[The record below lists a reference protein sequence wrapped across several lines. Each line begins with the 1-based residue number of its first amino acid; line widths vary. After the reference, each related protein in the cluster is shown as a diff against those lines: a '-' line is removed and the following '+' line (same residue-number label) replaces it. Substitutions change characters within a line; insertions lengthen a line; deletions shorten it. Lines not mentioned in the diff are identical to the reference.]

1 MIPSTTTK
9 GPNHEAINPSTRSLR
24 SIAKT
29 HRLRREQDEV
39 QSVLGQPSA
48 TGAPNPYRPG
58 RRAIGAWPL
67 ELKKVLCLYQQQE
80 ETEHGN
86 ADNDPVR

>member
-1 MIPSTTTK
+1 MISSTTTK
-9 GPNHEAINPSTRSLR
+9 GPNHEAINPSPR
-24 SIAKT
+24 SIRSVAKT

-48 TGAPNPYRPG
+48 TSAPKPYRPG
-58 RRAIGAWPL
+58 IRAIGLDP
-67 ELKKVLCLYQQQE
+67 ELRKVLCLYQQQE

-86 ADNDPVR
+86 ADNDPVC